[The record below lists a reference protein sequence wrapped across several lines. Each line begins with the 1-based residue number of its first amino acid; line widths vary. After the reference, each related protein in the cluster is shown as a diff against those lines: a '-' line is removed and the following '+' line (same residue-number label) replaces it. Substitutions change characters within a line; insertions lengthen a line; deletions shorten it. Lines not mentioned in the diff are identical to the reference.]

1 MNISM
6 MFMNVFFFSLHY
18 DSIAEFNEFMK
29 ENIFGE
35 KFDCKKYLS
44 ERFNVKFGDN
54 EKKRD
59 NSNGN
64 D

>member
-6 MFMNVFFFSLHY
+6 MLMNGCFFSLHY

-59 NSNGN
+59 DSNGHN
-64 D
+64 

>member
-1 MNISM
+1 
-6 MFMNVFFFSLHY
+6 MFMNGSFFSLHCG
-18 DSIAEFNEFMK
+18 SISEFDEFMK

-59 NSNGN
+59 NGNG
-64 D
+64 DDK

>member
-1 MNISM
+1 MV
-6 MFMNVFFFSLHY
+6 VFLLHY

-59 NSNGN
+59 NSNG
-64 D
+64 DD

>member
-6 MFMNVFFFSLHY
+6 MLMNGCFFLLHY
-18 DSIAEFNEFMK
+18 DYIAEFNEFMK

-59 NSNGN
+59 NSNG
-64 D
+64 DD

>member
-1 MNISM
+1 MKT
-6 MFMNVFFFSLHY
+6 L
-18 DSIAEFNEFMK
+18 K

-59 NSNGN
+59 NSNG
-64 D
+64 DD

>member
-1 MNISM
+1 MV
-6 MFMNVFFFSLHY
+6 VFLLHY

-29 ENIFGE
+29 ENTFGE

-59 NSNGN
+59 NSNG
-64 D
+64 DD

>member
-1 MNISM
+1 MV
-6 MFMNVFFFSLHY
+6 VFLLHY

-59 NSNGN
+59 NSNG
-64 D
+64 DRSE